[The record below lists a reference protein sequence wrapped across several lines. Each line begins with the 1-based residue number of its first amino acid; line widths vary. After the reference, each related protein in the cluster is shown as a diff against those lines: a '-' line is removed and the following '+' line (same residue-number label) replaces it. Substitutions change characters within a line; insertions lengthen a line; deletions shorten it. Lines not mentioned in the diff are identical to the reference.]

1 MIIRQ
6 LLLIGSAI
14 CAVYSIAMAND
25 KVPSNR
31 YLQTNLV
38 ANKSAY
44 KATFETDSKF
54 INAWGIAIRP
64 AGAGG
69 HFWVTAKDISYEY
82 VGDVKNSADE
92 KLRTFHADEL
102 KYVKLPVGGD
112 DNFATGTVFS
122 GSKEHFIITQE
133 VKDSAPITAP
143 AKFLFASDGGI
154 ISAWTERKKEDGTFD
169 RSLEAI
175 TVIDESKS
183 GAQFFGIAISANYDR
198 LYAADFGATP
208 AVKVYDGN
216 FQPSDVTFDMPF
228 DDNKN
233 GKVDAGE
240 YAPFNVQALPVNGA
254 SHIFVTYAMT
264 QPCPAAK
271 VKAGT
276 CKKGEIFA
284 GEEDTS
290 KAGLGRLAEF
300 TEDGKLVRVWKDSGK
315 LSAPWG
321 LAIAPDNFGALSGT
335 LLVSNFGDGTIAAY
349 DMHSSAFKNVMRNAK
364 DKPIII
370 DKIWGILFGN
380 GESLGDKNA
389 LYFAAGPKDET
400 DGVFGSLRVAKKY

>member
-1 MIIRQ
+1 MTIRQ
-6 LLLIGSAI
+6 LLLIGSAF
-14 CAVYSIAMAND
+14 CAISSATTAND
-25 KVPSNR
+25 TVLLNH
-31 YLQTNLV
+31 YLQTNLL

-82 VGDVKNSADE
+82 VGDVKRSADE
-92 KLRTFHADEL
+92 KLRNFHADEL
-102 KYVKLPVGGD
+102 KYVTLPVGGD
-112 DNFATGTVFS
+112 DKFATGTVFS

-133 VKDSAPITAP
+133 VKDSPPITAP

-169 RSLEAI
+169 RSGDAMS
-175 TVIDESKS
+175 VIDESKS
-183 GAQFFGIAISANYDR
+183 GAQFFGIAISSNYDR
-198 LYAADFGATP
+198 LYAADFGAIP

-216 FQPSDVTFDMPF
+216 FKPADVMFDMPY
-228 DDNKN
+228 DENKN

-264 QPCPAAK
+264 QACPDEE
-271 VKAGT
+271 VKADN
-276 CKKGEIFA
+276 CKEGEIFA

-290 KAGLGRLAEF
+290 KAGMGRLAQF
-300 TEDGKLVRVWKDSGK
+300 TEDGKLVRIWKDGGK

-321 LAIAPDNFGALSGT
+321 LAIVPDNFGALSGA

-349 DMHSSAFKNVMRNAK
+349 DIHSSTFKDVMRNAK
-364 DKPIII
+364 GKPIII

-380 GESLGDKNA
+380 GESLGDKDA
-389 LYFAAGPKDET
+389 LYFASGPKDET
-400 DGVFGSLRVAKKY
+400 DGLFGSLRVSGN